1 VNFVTNSGESGT
13 WILPLTDSTEFRGF
27 VVDAPFTSVFFFY
40 NLATGTAIPLVFSTM
55 KTVLVFVIHLLA
67 NVAKCLGPGGA
78 RAVVAE
84 NLLLK
89 HQMLI
94 LSRSRR
100 RAPIMPA

>member
-1 VNFVTNSGESGT
+1 MKDVLLLLVYLLS
-13 WILPLTDSTEFRGF
+13 ILARMLRPGGL
-27 VVDAPFTSVFFFY
+27 P
-40 NLATGTAIPLVFSTM
+40 TGTAIPLVFATM
-55 KTVLVFVIHLLA
+55 KTVLVFVVHLSV
-67 NVAKCLGPGGA
+67 NVAKCPGPGGA

-100 RAPIMPA
+100 RAPNLIAA